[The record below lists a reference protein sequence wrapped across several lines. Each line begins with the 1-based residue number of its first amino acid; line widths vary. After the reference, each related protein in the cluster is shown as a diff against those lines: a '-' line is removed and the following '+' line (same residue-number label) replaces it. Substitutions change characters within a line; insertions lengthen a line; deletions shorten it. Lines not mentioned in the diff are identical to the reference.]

1 MESFNGI
8 TINLQPGKSKTIA
21 VPLIY
26 NGEDVSSYFTYTYT
40 IDPVIS
46 GLTVDGSKLTFTT
59 PSATGTY
66 TVKVNADAATIGD
79 VNYGDVYDKP
89 AEISFTLNVDSK
101 YQTISVTPD
110 PTSIKMYAGTTQVA
124 PDLTVKKE
132 MLLLPIQNTTPY
144 GSLHLRVS

>member
-1 MESFNGI
+1 MESFKDF

-26 NGEDVSSYFTYTYT
+26 NGEDVSSYFAYTYT
-40 IDPVIS
+40 IDPAIS

-59 PSATGTY
+59 PSATRTY

-110 PTSIKMYAGTTQVA
+110 PTSIKMYAGTTRVA
-124 PDLTVKKE
+124 PDLTV
-132 MLLLPIQNTTPY
+132 
-144 GSLHLRVS
+144 